1 MGLLPEGIPA
11 ATAFFLAAASFVT
24 SALTASFGVGGGV
37 ALLVLMGYLLPVA
50 ALIPV
55 HGVVQWGS
63 NAGRMYVQRRFV
75 RWDAVLPFA
84 AGAVAGAILGAPFV
98 TSVEDPIL
106 KIALG
111 AFIIL
116 VTWARFP
123 ALARAGK
130 PTMVAGGAG
139 TTFLSMFFG
148 ASGPLT
154 SVFFAKAFD
163 DRRVLVSSHAAAM
176 TFQHAFK
183 VIAFAVAGFAF
194 VEWLPVMALMIA
206 TGYLGTLAGSRL
218 LDALPERGFRFVFSV
233 VLTLLALDIV
243 RRGATEWLAG

>member
-1 MGLLPEGIPA
+1 MALLPEGITA
-11 ATAFFLAAASFVT
+11 ATAFFLATASFVT

-37 ALLVLMGYLLPVA
+37 ALLALMGYLLPVA
-50 ALIPV
+50 AIIPV

-98 TSVEDPIL
+98 TSFEDPLL

-116 VTWARFP
+116 VTWAKIP
-123 ALARAGK
+123 ALARAGQ
-130 PTMVAGGAG
+130 PMMVAGGAG

-154 SVFFAKAFD
+154 SVFFAKSFD

-183 VIAFAVAGFAF
+183 VIAFAIAGFAF
-194 VEWLPVMALMIA
+194 FEWLPVLALMIA

-218 LDALPERGFRFVFSV
+218 LDALPEKGFRLVFSV